1 MKIPCYR
8 PEQERAGVIQGEE
21 PGVSSSPD
29 AFLWPALCSHAL
41 AWEPRRRTLQPC
53 RRREMEAIQP
63 ATEHGGFGVLGQY
76 DLRDG
81 RLSSCLSLEIAA
93 AKPVLCKK
101 NKFFSLTLLSNHEI
115 YYIILI
121 IKLSWIYITFLRTGF
136 PALPKR
142 NSKAAIPPEMLRAL
156 TPPLR
161 HGTILTGVPTLT
173 VLKSGTQEERV
184 MRMHPWDC
192 GVMKT
197 GPTCMPMPPSVSRMK

>member
-1 MKIPCYR
+1 
-8 PEQERAGVIQGEE
+8 
-21 PGVSSSPD
+21 
-29 AFLWPALCSHAL
+29 
-41 AWEPRRRTLQPC
+41 
-53 RRREMEAIQP
+53 MEAIQP

-101 NKFFSLTLLSNHEI
+101 NKFFSLTPLFIHEI

-136 PALPKR
+136 PALPKKNGR
-142 NSKAAIPPEMLRAL
+142 RRPSPRKCSGRLSQS
-156 TPPLR
+156 LR